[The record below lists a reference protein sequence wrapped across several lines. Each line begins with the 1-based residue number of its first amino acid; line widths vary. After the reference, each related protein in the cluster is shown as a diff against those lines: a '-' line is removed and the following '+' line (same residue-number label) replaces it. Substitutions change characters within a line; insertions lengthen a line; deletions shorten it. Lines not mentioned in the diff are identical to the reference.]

1 MLLGLDLGLGCVN
14 CCPASPKLLLG
25 LDLRLGCD
33 NLNFQP
39 FFQRKDNEHK
49 FLRPKTITTSWT
61 HRKRWLTQNSTYFGE
76 TSSRRWNT
84 WAQCMLINL
93 FSPNIEISYYNYF
106 KGSLILLRF
115 LVTLKSQ
122 SWKIRKCE
130 NSQCTNILPQIL
142 LKVKIL
148 LPPPPHPGIVE
159 EYIPQPLLLY
169 MFLID
174 HPFKRKYSLVIF

>member
-1 MLLGLDLGLGCVN
+1 MTIAVRVRFRARLCQL
-14 CCPASPKLLLG
+14 CCPASSKLLLG

-106 KGSLILLRF
+106 KGSLFYCVFWSLCSHNLEKY
-115 LVTLKSQ
+115 V
-122 SWKIRKCE
+122 
-130 NSQCTNILPQIL
+130 N
-142 LKVKIL
+142 VKIVSVPIFCPKFCSRYKYYYH
-148 LPPPPHPGIVE
+148 PPAPA
-159 EYIPQPLLLY
+159 
-169 MFLID
+169 FL
-174 HPFKRKYSLVIF
+174 